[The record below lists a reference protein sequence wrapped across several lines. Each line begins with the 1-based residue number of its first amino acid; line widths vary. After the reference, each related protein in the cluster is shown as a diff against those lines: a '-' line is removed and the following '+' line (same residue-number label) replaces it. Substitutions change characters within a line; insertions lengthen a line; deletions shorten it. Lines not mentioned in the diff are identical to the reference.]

1 MSSTPPTRRHH
12 PQSLPLVVAH
22 HVVLVED
29 TPTVTVPDTIK
40 VNLDN
45 DVDATSGITTPTT
58 NTLPPGQLIMK
69 KVHQSIH
76 SSRLRLR
83 LGGSSARDSRDNKG
97 IRIFSCSDLKN
108 LIHGRYKSVSHVWIL
123 ITVLVFVGIIIL
135 DPESRFNQTTTST
148 NTNTTNVTLS
158 SFIEDTVN
166 NDSSK
171 ILNSSSSDTSLLDN
185 STTSTVKTIT
195 QYQDEDS
202 SFASSSSDSGTISQ
216 WFHQKLKMKMKENSV
231 VVSVMKRVICS

>member
-1 MSSTPPTRRHH
+1 MTSTLPTHHH
-12 PQSLPLVVAH
+12 PQSLPVVVA

-29 TPTVTVPDTIK
+29 TPAVPVPDTIK

-45 DVDATSGITTPTT
+45 DVDVTSGITTPTT
-58 NTLPPGQLIMK
+58 KTLPPRQLIMK

-83 LGGSSARDSRDNKG
+83 LGGSSSRDNED
-97 IRIFSCSDLKN
+97 IRILSCSDLN
-108 LIHGRYKSVSHVWIL
+108 LIHGRYKSVSYVWIL

-135 DPESRFNQTTTST
+135 DPESRFNQTTSST
-148 NTNTTNVTLS
+148 NTNRTNITVS

-166 NDSSK
+166 NDSSQL
-171 ILNSSSSDTSLLDN
+171 LNSSSSDTSLLDN
-185 STTSTVKTIT
+185 STSTVKTIT

-202 SFASSSSDSGTISQ
+202 LSSASSSSDSGTIFQ
-216 WFHQKLKMKMKENSV
+216 WFHQKLRMKMKENNV

>member
-1 MSSTPPTRRHH
+1 MTRRHH
-12 PQSLPLVVAH
+12 PRSLPLVVAH
-22 HVVLVED
+22 DVVLVED

-58 NTLPPGQLIMK
+58 KTLPPGQLIMK

-76 SSRLRLR
+76 S
-83 LGGSSARDSRDNKG
+83 ARDSRDNEG
-97 IRIFSCSDLKN
+97 IRIYSCSDLKN
-108 LIHGRYKSVSHVWIL
+108 LIHGRYKSVSYVWIL

-135 DPESRFNQTTTST
+135 DPESRFNQTTTTTST
-148 NTNTTNVTLS
+148 NTNTTNVTIS
-158 SFIEDTVN
+158 SFIEDTAN
-166 NDSSK
+166 NNSSQL
-171 ILNSSSSDTSLLDN
+171 LNSSSSDTSLLDN
-185 STTSTVKTIT
+185 STSTMKTIT

-202 SFASSSSDSGTISQ
+202 SSSSSSSSDSGTIFQ

-231 VVSVMKRVICS
+231 VVSVVKRVICS